1 MTTNITNTA
10 KFFPAIGKNGKV
22 SATAEKIAMTLNS
35 VNRDGLTALARDGK
49 GTIGAQARAVIL
61 GGAFGLPQLRVAE
74 ALSRDQWGNALAL
87 LVGEYGPQSFNR
99 STMRGRAGCALYLQ
113 AVERAALVRFD
124 GAETVVAQDRAMKA
138 VDAVR
143 ADLAHIQ
150 RLVAAVEA
158 DMMAD
163 RAAGIIAPA
172 VDAPAVDAPAGDTPG
187 AAWGW
192 KAPAGG
198 IARLADC
205 PVTDAP
211 VKKTRAKKARA

>member
-1 MTTNITNTA
+1 MAITTTTTTTA

-22 SATAEKIAMTLNS
+22 SATAEKIALTLNS
-35 VNRDGLTALARDGK
+35 VDRDGLTALARDGK

-74 ALSRDQWGNALAL
+74 SLNRDQWGNALSL
-87 LVGEYGPQSFNR
+87 LVGEYGPQAFNR
-99 STMRGRAGCALYLQ
+99 STMRGRAGCSLYLQ

-143 ADLAHIQ
+143 ADIAHVA
-150 RLVAAVEA
+150 RLIAVVEA
-158 DMMAD
+158 EIMAE

-172 VDAPAVDAPAGDTPG
+172 VEAAPVDAAPVDAAPVDAAPVDAAPVDAPAVDAPA
-187 AAWGW
+187 
-192 KAPAGG
+192 
-198 IARLADC
+198 
-205 PVTDAP
+205 
-211 VKKTRAKKARA
+211 KKTRAKKARA

>member
-1 MTTNITNTA
+1 M
-10 KFFPAIGKNGKV
+10 
-22 SATAEKIAMTLNS
+22 
-35 VNRDGLTALARDGK
+35 
-49 GTIGAQARAVIL
+49 

-74 ALSRDQWGNALAL
+74 SLNRDQWGNALAL

-150 RLVAAVEA
+150 RLIAVVEA
-158 DMMAD
+158 EIMAE
-163 RAAGIIAPA
+163 RAAGIIAPPVEA
-172 VDAPAVDAPAGDTPG
+172 APVDAAPVDA
-187 AAWGW
+187 
-192 KAPAGG
+192 
-198 IARLADC
+198 
-205 PVTDAP
+205 AP
-211 VKKTRAKKARA
+211 VDAAPAKKARA